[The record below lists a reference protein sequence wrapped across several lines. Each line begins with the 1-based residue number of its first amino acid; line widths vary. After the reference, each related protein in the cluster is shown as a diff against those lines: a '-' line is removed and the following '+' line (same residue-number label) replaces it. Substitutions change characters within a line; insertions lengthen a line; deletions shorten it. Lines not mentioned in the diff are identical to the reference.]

1 MSLTFD
7 SENGS
12 RQSQTRRRILD
23 AAETLFAEKGFEATS
38 LRMITTEAGVNLA
51 AVNYHFRSKDA
62 LIDAVIARRL
72 QPINQER
79 LAMLA
84 EATDRAAGKPPE
96 LEEIIRAII
105 APVLR
110 LRRRDPDLGRRV
122 GLLFA
127 RTYADPNEMVRPVFF
142 NHMREIF
149 RPFTEAMRR
158 ALPSLPPAEL
168 LWRMHFGVGVMAHT
182 LAGCDHLKVISGG
195 LCDLSDV
202 EAVIER
208 MVNFIC
214 AGMRAP
220 LVAQPGRYLENL

>member
-1 MSLTFD
+1 MKRTIENEVGSNHSLT
-7 SENGS
+7 
-12 RQSQTRRRILD
+12 RQRILD

-38 LRMITTEAGVNLA
+38 LRMITAEAGVNLA

-62 LIDAVIARRL
+62 LIDAVIARRI

-84 EATDRAAGKPPE
+84 EATDKAAGRPPE
-96 LEEIIRAII
+96 LEDIVRAMI

-110 LRRRDPDLGRRV
+110 LRQRDPGVGRRV
-122 GLLFA
+122 GLLFG
-127 RTYADPNEMVRPVFF
+127 RTYADPNEMVRPAFF

-149 RPFTEAMRR
+149 RPFTEALRR

-182 LAGCDHLKVISGG
+182 LAGCDHLQVISGG

-202 EAVIER
+202 EGVIER

>member
-1 MSLTFD
+1 MNRTFESDVASRHSLT
-7 SENGS
+7 
-12 RQSQTRRRILD
+12 RQRILD
-23 AAETLFAEKGFEATS
+23 AAESLFAEKGFEATS
-38 LRMITTEAGVNLA
+38 LRMITAEAGVNLA
-51 AVNYHFRSKDA
+51 AVNYHFRTKDA
-62 LIDAVIARRL
+62 LIDAVIARRI

-84 EATDRAAGKPPE
+84 EAAGKAAGKPPE
-96 LEEIIRAII
+96 LEDIVRAMI

-110 LRRRDPDLGRRV
+110 FRQRDPELGRRV

-127 RTYADPNEMVRPVFF
+127 RTYADPNEMVRPVFL
-142 NHMREIF
+142 NHMQQIF
-149 RPFTEAMRR
+149 RPFTEALRR

-220 LVAQPGRYLENL
+220 LVAQSSRYLENL